1 MRFTIEQS
9 EILKNIILH
18 RRDIR
23 GNNFLSK
30 KLKKKE
36 LNSIIN
42 AGIHAPSVGF
52 SQPWKFVVI
61 EDKKTKNKVYNEF
74 NIAYEDSKK
83 HFQDKELYNHLKLE
97 GIKEAPV
104 NIAVFYKKPTKKI
117 LGQTINKKM
126 GEYSVVC
133 AIQNMWLMARS
144 LNIGIGWVS
153 ILNHKKV
160 RKILG
165 VKKEY
170 QLVGYLC
177 VGYTKKFLD
186 TPELET
192 LKWEK
197 KKEFEDLVVWAKEGN
212 ENE

>member
-1 MRFTIEQS
+1 MKFTQKQTKT
-9 EILKNIILH
+9 LNDIIIS

-30 KLKKKE
+30 KIKKKH
-36 LNSIIN
+36 IN
-42 AGIHAPSVGF
+42 TILDAGLHAPSVGF

-61 EDKKTKNKVYNEF
+61 KDETIKNSVYDNFKKAYDK
-74 NIAYEDSKK
+74 SKK
-83 HFQDKELYNHLKLE
+83 HFKGKELYNTLKLE
-97 GIKEAPV
+97 GIKETPI

-117 LGQTINKKM
+117 LGQTSSKKM

-153 ILNHKKV
+153 IINHKKV
-160 RKILG
+160 QRTLK
-165 VKKEY
+165 VSDKYK
-170 QLVGYLC
+170 LVGYLC
-177 VGYTKKFLD
+177 VGYPKEFLD

-192 LKWEK
+192 LRWEK
-197 KKEFEDLVVWAKEGN
+197 KKKMKKVVSWK
-212 ENE
+212 

>member
-1 MRFTIEQS
+1 LKFTKKQTKT
-9 EILKNIILH
+9 LNDIIIS

-30 KLKKKE
+30 KIKKKHIHTI
-36 LNSIIN
+36 LD
-42 AGIHAPSVGF
+42 AGLHAPSVGF

-61 EDKKTKNKVYNEF
+61 KNETIKNSVYDNFKKAYDK
-74 NIAYEDSKK
+74 SKK
-83 HFQDKELYNHLKLE
+83 HFKGKELYNTLKLE
-97 GIKEAPV
+97 GIKETPI

-117 LGQTINKKM
+117 LGQTSSKKM

-153 ILNHKKV
+153 IINHKKV
-160 RKILG
+160 QKTLN
-165 VKKEY
+165 VSDKYK
-170 QLVGYLC
+170 LVGYLC
-177 VGYTKKFLD
+177 VGYPKEFLD

-192 LKWEK
+192 LRWEK
-197 KKEFEDLVVWAKEGN
+197 KKKMKKVVSWK
-212 ENE
+212 

>member
-1 MRFTIEQS
+1 MKFNKKQS
-9 EILKNIILH
+9 KILKDIILH

-23 GNNFLSK
+23 GNNFIAK
-30 KLKKKE
+30 KIKKKNLKKI
-36 LNSIIN
+36 LN

-61 EDKKTKNKVYNEF
+61 ENKKVKNKVYKNF
-74 NIAYEDSKK
+74 KKSYEQSKIYFK
-83 HFQDKELYNHLKLE
+83 NRELYNSLKLE
-97 GIKEAPV
+97 GIKETPI

-117 LGQTINKKM
+117 LGQTSNKKM

-133 AIQNMWLMARS
+133 AIENMWLMARS

-153 ILNHKKV
+153 IVNHKKV

-165 VKKEY
+165 IENEY
-170 QLVGYLC
+170 KLVGYLC
-177 VGYTKKFLD
+177 VGYTKKFLN
-186 TPELET
+186 TPELES

-197 KKEFEDLVVWAKEGN
+197 KKELEEVVLWV
-212 ENE
+212 